1 MALARSFFSLVLAC
15 LVVSIGP
22 APSWASSAMVPVAT
36 ASMVNGSV
44 FRQGVGQPQQ
54 PLRQGDTVYEGDVV
68 TTGPGGYVYL
78 STTDKAFL
86 SVRPGSRLTI
96 VNYQVNARNPSSN
109 RIRIDLHQ
117 GVVRWVS
124 GQGVSAARD
133 RFRLNTPVAA
143 IGVRGTDFSV
153 FAESGVT
160 RASVRSGRIAI
171 SPFNSV
177 CSSAQLGPCGGEGS
191 LDLDPG
197 TAPVIQVLQ
206 GQMRPQLLQS
216 IDLSPDKLVP
226 PALDEQP
233 AVPKQNGAALTN
245 PSAASPPASSTA
257 VTQSQAVA
265 TSPASSNL
273 PGTTTTAVVN
283 RLIELQVA
291 GQVGSVEAA
300 ISSQPSAD
308 RIAWGRWRDIANLP
322 ATQSLDAFI
331 QGRERAQVV
340 GPFMVGRDQKSFN
353 RRPETG
359 LFAFELVDA
368 QVVVLPNNPG
378 SLQVK
383 PASIVNPSLKV
394 DFAVNRFYTEIGIR
408 TDDGRVNALV
418 AQGSVD
424 KNGVLSSESRFS
436 NGIVSGL
443 LAGPDANQAGYV
455 FHRSILGGAESAV
468 GVTRWA
474 R

>member
-1 MALARSFFSLVLAC
+1 MVLARSFMVMVLAC
-15 LVVSIGP
+15 LVFATGLS
-22 APSWASSAMVPVAT
+22 PSWASTTKVPVAT
-36 ASMVNGSV
+36 VSMASGSV
-44 FRQGVGQPQQ
+44 SRQGTGQAQQ
-54 PLRQGDTVYEGDVV
+54 VLRQGDTVFEGDLV

-78 STTDKAFL
+78 STTDQAFL

-96 VNYQVNARNPSSN
+96 VNYQVDAKNPSNN

-124 GQGVSAARD
+124 GQGASAARD
-133 RFRLNTPVAA
+133 RFRLNTPLAA

-153 FAESGVT
+153 FAEAGVT
-160 RASVRSGRIAI
+160 RASVRSGRIAV
-171 SPFNSV
+171 SPFNSA
-177 CSSAQLGPCGGEGS
+177 CSAAQLGPCAGEGS
-191 LDLDPG
+191 LDLDPA

-233 AVPKQNGAALTN
+233 AAPKQNGAAL
-245 PSAASPPASSTA
+245 S
-257 VTQSQAVA
+257 
-265 TSPASSNL
+265 SPAISSASTSNETMPTVAGNVASN
-273 PGTTTTAVVN
+273 PGSTNVAGTSAVVN
-283 RLIELQVA
+283 RLTELQVA
-291 GQVGSVEAA
+291 GQVVSVEAT

-331 QGRERAQVV
+331 QGRERSQVV

-353 RRPETG
+353 RRPESG
-359 LFAFELVDA
+359 LFSFELIDS

-378 SLQVK
+378 SLQAK

-394 DFAVNRFYTEIGIR
+394 DFAANRFYTEIGIR
-408 TDDGRVNALV
+408 TEDGRVNALV
-418 AQGSVD
+418 AQGPVD
-424 KNGVLSSESRFS
+424 KNGVFSSESRFS

-468 GVTRWA
+468 GATRWA